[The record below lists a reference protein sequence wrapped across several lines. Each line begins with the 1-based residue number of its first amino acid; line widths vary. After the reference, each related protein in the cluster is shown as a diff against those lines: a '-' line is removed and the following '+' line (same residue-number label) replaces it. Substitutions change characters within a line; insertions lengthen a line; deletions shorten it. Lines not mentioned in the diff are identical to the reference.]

1 MHTDPVH
8 IHLKDDAIP
17 FCVSAARQIPLRFRE
32 PVDACIQ
39 ELIKKKIIASY
50 HIPTEWCSP
59 AVFVVKSDSKS
70 VQMVIDYTRLNAH
83 AS

>member
-17 FCVSAARQIPLRFRE
+17 FCVSLGRQIPLCFRE
-32 PVDACIQ
+32 PENACIQ
-39 ELIKKKIIASY
+39 ELIKKKVIAPC

-59 AVFVVKSDSKS
+59 AFFVVK
-70 VQMVIDYTRLNAH
+70 
-83 AS
+83 